1 MNNID
6 VIKRVAA
13 LPGMT
18 TGDLKAM
25 WREYHETEPP
35 PFKKAFLVKRLAY
48 RLQELAYGGL
58 SEETEE
64 RLEEFASD
72 NCETLASK
80 IKREQLLPGTR
91 LIRMWKG
98 VEHGCTVLDDGFE
111 YHGRRFKS
119 LTAVA
124 NFITGSRWNGY
135 VFFGL
140 KKQNRSK
147 S

>member
-6 VIKRVAA
+6 VIKQVAA
-13 LPGMT
+13 LPMMGT
-18 TGDLKAM
+18 PDLKAM
-25 WREYHETEPP
+25 WQRYHETEPP
-35 PFKKAFLVKRLAY
+35 PFNRAFLVKRLAY
-48 RLQELAYGGL
+48 RIQELAYGGI
-58 SEETEE
+58 SEETEQ
-64 RLEEFASD
+64 RLEELASD
-72 NCETLASK
+72 DCKTSITK
-80 IKREQLLPGTR
+80 IQREKLLPGTR
-91 LIRMWKG
+91 LVREWKG

-111 YHGRRFKS
+111 YQGRRFKS